1 LSPQQHR
8 PDGPKARQKEYGIAL
23 IEGDGVG
30 PEISKATLVVLD
42 ALQEK
47 VGLRFS
53 IMDAPAGDNCK
64 RKTGMPL
71 PETSLKAIRESD
83 ACLKAPVGE
92 TAADVI
98 VKLRQMLD
106 LYANIRPAK
115 SLPGVPSLK
124 PGIDM
129 VIVRE
134 NTEDLYK
141 GQEFDFDGG
150 VAAIRTI
157 TRFASERIAK
167 YAFQMAEVRGGALKV
182 LAVHKSNVLRKS
194 DGLFAQVCREVS
206 KTHPKV
212 SFSEML
218 VDAAAMN
225 LIRDPLSFDVI
236 VTTNLYG
243 DILSDEAA
251 QLVGGLGMAP
261 SANIGGG
268 FALFEPVHGAA
279 PDIAGRGTANP
290 IAMVLTSAMMLD
302 WLAETRQDKACSA
315 GASRIRGAVNQV
327 LGTSVRT
334 PDLGGRATTMQ
345 VAEAVA
351 KAISK

>member
-1 LSPQQHR
+1 LSRQQR
-8 PDGPKARQKEYGIAL
+8 PKPRQKRYSIAL

-30 PEISKATLVVLD
+30 PEISKASLVVLE
-42 ALQEK
+42 ALQERL
-47 VGLRFS
+47 GLSFS
-53 IMDAPAGDNCK
+53 VKDSPAGDNCK
-64 RKTGMPL
+64 RRTGVPL
-71 PETSLKAIRESD
+71 PESSLKSIRESD

-98 VKLRQMLD
+98 VKLRQLLD

-115 SLPGVPSLK
+115 SLPNVPSLK

-141 GQEFDFDGG
+141 GQEFEFDGG
-150 VAAIRTI
+150 VVALRTI
-157 TRFASERIAK
+157 TRAASERIAK
-167 YAFQMAEVRGGALKV
+167 YAFEVAEQRRGARKV
-182 LAVHKSNVLRKS
+182 VAVHKSNVLRKS
-194 DGLFAQVCREVS
+194 DGLFAQVCKEVS
-206 KTHPKV
+206 KAYPKV
-212 SFSEML
+212 AFSEML

-251 QLVGGLGMAP
+251 QLVGGLGMTP
-261 SANIGGG
+261 SANIGAD

-279 PDIAGRGTANP
+279 PDIAGKGVANP
-290 IAMVLTSAMMLD
+290 VAMILTVAMMLD
-302 WLAETRQDKACSA
+302 WLSKTRQDERCSA
-315 GASRIRGAVNQV
+315 GASAIRSAVNRV
-327 LGTSVRT
+327 LETSTRT
-334 PDLGGRATTMQ
+334 PDLGGRATTAQ

-351 KAISK
+351 KAI

>member
-1 LSPQQHR
+1 M
-8 PDGPKARQKEYGIAL
+8 PKPALKRYSISL

-30 PEISKATLVVLD
+30 PEISKASLAVLES
-42 ALQEK
+42 LEEK
-47 VGLRFS
+47 LGLGFS
-53 IMDAPAGDNCK
+53 IKRAPAGDRCAK
-64 RKTGMPL
+64 ESGVPL
-71 PETSLKAIRESD
+71 PESSLKTIRGSD
-83 ACLKAPVGE
+83 ACLKAPVGQ

-115 SLPGVPSLK
+115 SLPNVPTLK

-141 GQEFDFDGG
+141 GQEFEFPGG
-150 VAAIRTI
+150 VTALRTI
-157 TRFASERIAK
+157 TKLASERIAR
-167 YAFQMAEVRGGALKV
+167 YAFELAEQRGGARKV
-182 LAVHKSNVLRKS
+182 VAVHKSNVLRKS
-194 DGLFAQVCREVS
+194 DGLFAQVCKDVS
-206 KTHPKV
+206 KGYPKV

-261 SANIGGG
+261 SANIGAD
-268 FALFEPVHGAA
+268 FALFEPVHGSA
-279 PDIAGRGTANP
+279 PDIAGKGSANP
-290 IAMVLTSAMMLD
+290 VAMILTSAMMLD
-302 WLAETRQDKACSA
+302 WLAKTKRDERCSA
-315 GASRIRGAVNQV
+315 GASAIRAAVNRV
-327 LGTSVRT
+327 LETSTRT
-334 PDLGGRATTMQ
+334 PDLGGKASTTQ

-351 KAISK
+351 TAIS

>member
-1 LSPQQHR
+1 MQYSV
-8 PDGPKARQKEYGIAL
+8 AL

-30 PEISKATLVVLD
+30 PEVSKGSLVILD
-42 ALQEK
+42 ALRK
-47 VGLRFS
+47 RLGLR
-53 IMDAPAGDNCK
+53 IAIKQAPAGDDCK
-64 RKTGMPL
+64 RTTGVAL
-71 PETSLKAIRESD
+71 PDSSLKTILGSD

-98 VKLRQMLD
+98 LRLRQLLD

-124 PGIDM
+124 PGIDL

-141 GQEFDFDGG
+141 GQEFEFAGG
-150 VAAIRTI
+150 VVALRTI

-167 YAFQMAEVRGGALKV
+167 YAFELAEQRGGARKV
-182 LAVHKSNVLRKS
+182 VAVHKANVLRKS
-194 DGLFAQVCREVS
+194 DGLFSQVCREVS
-206 KTHPKV
+206 KAYPNV

-251 QLVGGLGMAP
+251 QLVGGLGMTP
-261 SANIGGG
+261 SANIGEE

-279 PDIAGRGTANP
+279 VDIAGKGVANP
-290 IAMVLTSAMMLD
+290 VAMILTVAMMLD
-302 WLAETRQDKACSA
+302 WLAKTRQDKLCAT
-315 GASRIRGAVNQV
+315 GASAIRGAVSRV
-327 LGTSVRT
+327 LDTNTRT
-334 PDLGGRATTMQ
+334 PDLGGKATTAQ

-351 KAISK
+351 AAISKYPS

>member
-1 LSPQQHR
+1 MSRQQHHR
-8 PDGPKARQKEYGIAL
+8 PRPRQKQYAIAL
-23 IEGDGVG
+23 IKGDGVG
-30 PEISKATLVVLD
+30 PEISKASLVVLD

-47 VGLRFS
+47 LGLSFS
-53 IMDAPAGDNCK
+53 IKDSPAGDDCK
-64 RKTGMPL
+64 RKTGVPL
-71 PETSLKAIRESD
+71 PESSLKSIRESD

-115 SLPGVPSLK
+115 SLPNVPSLK

-141 GQEFDFDGG
+141 GQEFEFDGG
-150 VAAIRTI
+150 VVALRTI
-157 TRFASERIAK
+157 TKFASERIAK
-167 YAFQMAEVRGGALKV
+167 YAFETAEQRGGARKV
-182 LAVHKSNVLRKS
+182 VAVHKSNVLRKS
-194 DGLFAQVCREVS
+194 DGLFAQVCRDVS
-206 KTHPKV
+206 KGYPKV

-218 VDAAAMN
+218 VDSAAMN

-251 QLVGGLGMAP
+251 QLVGGLGMTP
-261 SANIGGG
+261 SANIGAD

-279 PDIAGRGTANP
+279 PDIAGKGIANP
-290 IAMVLTSAMMLD
+290 VAMILTVAMMLD
-302 WLAETRQDKACSA
+302 WLSKTRHDEACAA
-315 GASRIRGAVNQV
+315 GASTIRSAVARV
-327 LGTSVRT
+327 LETSTRT
-334 PDLGGRATTMQ
+334 PDLGGKATTKQ
-345 VAEAVA
+345 VAEAIA
-351 KAISK
+351 KVL

>member
-1 LSPQQHR
+1 LSRQQPR
-8 PDGPKARQKEYGIAL
+8 PKSRQKRYSIAL

-30 PEISKATLVVLD
+30 PEISKASLVVLD
-42 ALQEK
+42 ALHDK
-47 VGLRFS
+47 LGLNLS
-53 IMDAPAGDNCK
+53 IKESPAGDNCK
-64 RKTGMPL
+64 RKTGFPL
-71 PETSLKAIRESD
+71 PESSLKSIRESD

-106 LYANIRPAK
+106 LYANVRPAK
-115 SLPGVPSLK
+115 SLPNVPSLK

-141 GQEFDFDGG
+141 GQEFEFDGG
-150 VAAIRTI
+150 VVALRTI
-157 TRFASERIAK
+157 TKFASERIAE
-167 YAFQMAEVRGGALKV
+167 YAFQAAEQRAGARKV
-182 LAVHKSNVLRKS
+182 VAVHKSNVLRKS
-194 DGLFAQVCREVS
+194 DGLFARVCREVS
-206 KTHPKV
+206 KAHPKI

-225 LIRDPLSFDVI
+225 LIRDPVSFDVI

-251 QLVGGLGMAP
+251 QLVGGLGMTP
-261 SANIGGG
+261 SANIGKD

-279 PDIAGRGTANP
+279 PDIAGKGVANP
-290 IAMVLTSAMMLD
+290 VAMFLTVGMMLD
-302 WLAETRQDKACSA
+302 WLAKTRKDGVCAA
-315 GASRIRGAVNQV
+315 GASAIRTAVSRV
-327 LGTSVRT
+327 LETSTRT
-334 PDLGGRATTMQ
+334 PDLGGRATTKQ

-351 KAISK
+351 KAL

>member
-1 LSPQQHR
+1 MSR
-8 PDGPKARQKEYGIAL
+8 PRAPKPKQRTYSIAL

-30 PEISKATLVVLD
+30 PEISKASLLVLE
-42 ALQEK
+42 ALQAK
-47 VGLRFS
+47 LGLGFS
-53 IMDAPAGDNCK
+53 IKDSPAGDECK
-64 RKTGMPL
+64 KKTGVPL
-71 PETSLKAIRESD
+71 PESSLKSIRGSD

-106 LYANIRPAK
+106 LYANVRPAK
-115 SLPGVPSLK
+115 SLPNVASLK

-141 GQEFDFDGG
+141 GQEFEFDGG
-150 VAAIRTI
+150 VVALRTI
-157 TRFASERIAK
+157 TRLASERIAK
-167 YAFQMAEVRGGALKV
+167 YAFETAEQRGGARRV
-182 LAVHKSNVLRKS
+182 VAVHKSNVLRKS
-194 DGLFAQVCREVS
+194 DGLFAQVCRDVS
-206 KTHPKV
+206 KAYPKV
-212 SFSEML
+212 AFSEML

-225 LIRDPLSFDVI
+225 LIRDPLSFDVM

-251 QLVGGLGMAP
+251 QLVGGLGMTP
-261 SANIGGG
+261 SANIGKD

-279 PDIAGRGTANP
+279 PDIAGKGVANP
-290 IAMVLTSAMMLD
+290 IAMILTVSMMLD
-302 WLAETRQDKACSA
+302 WLSKTRRDEACSA
-315 GASRIRGAVNQV
+315 GASAIRTAVNRV
-327 LGTSVRT
+327 LETSTRT
-334 PDLGGRATTMQ
+334 PDLGGKATTTQ

>member
-1 LSPQQHR
+1 M
-8 PDGPKARQKEYGIAL
+8 ARQQSPPKKAGQRQYSIAL

-30 PEISKATLVVLD
+30 PEISKASLVVLD

-47 VGLRFS
+47 LGLRFA
-53 IMDAPAGDNCK
+53 IKDAPAGDNCK
-64 RKTGMPL
+64 RQTGIPL
-71 PETSLKAIRESD
+71 PDSSLKTIRASD

-98 VKLRQMLD
+98 VRLRQMLD

-141 GQEFDFDGG
+141 GQEFEFDGG
-150 VAAIRTI
+150 VVALRTI
-157 TRFASERIAK
+157 TRSASERIAR
-167 YAFQMAEVRGGALKV
+167 YAFELAEQRGGALKV
-182 LAVHKSNVLRKS
+182 VAVHKANVLRKS
-194 DGLFAQVCREVS
+194 DGLFSQVCKEVS
-206 KTHPKV
+206 KGHPKV

-218 VDAAAMN
+218 VDAAAMS

-251 QLVGGLGMAP
+251 QLVGGLGMTP
-261 SANIGGG
+261 SANIGEG

-279 PDIAGRGTANP
+279 PDIAGKGVANP
-290 IAMVLTSAMMLD
+290 VAMILTVAMMLD
-302 WLAETRQDKACSA
+302 WLSKAKEDDICAA
-315 GASRIRGAVNQV
+315 GASEVRRAVNMV
-327 LGTSVRT
+327 LEGGTKT

-351 KAISK
+351 EALAT

>member
-1 LSPQQHR
+1 MSRKHR
-8 PDGPKARQKEYGIAL
+8 PRPRKRRYTISL
-23 IEGDGVG
+23 IEGDGIG
-30 PEISKATLVVLD
+30 PEISKASLLVLD

-47 VGLRFS
+47 LGLEFS
-53 IMDAPAGDNCK
+53 VEEAPAGDDCK
-64 RKTGMPL
+64 RRTGVPL
-71 PETSLKAIRESD
+71 PEPSLRTIRASD

-124 PGIDM
+124 PGIDL

-141 GQEFDFDGG
+141 GQEFEFEGG
-150 VAAIRTI
+150 VVALRTI
-157 TRFASERIAK
+157 TKFASERIAR
-167 YAFQMAEVRGGALKV
+167 YAFETAEQRRRARRVV
-182 LAVHKSNVLRKS
+182 AVHKSNVLRKS
-194 DGLFAQVCREVS
+194 DGLFAQVCRDVS
-206 KTHPKV
+206 KSYPRI

-251 QLVGGLGMAP
+251 QLVGGLGMTP
-261 SANIGGG
+261 SANVGSE

-279 PDIAGRGTANP
+279 PDIAGMGTANP
-290 IAMVLTSAMMLD
+290 LAMILTSAMMLD
-302 WLAETRQDKACSA
+302 WLAKTRNDEACIA
-315 GASRIRGAVNQV
+315 GASAVREAVSRV
-327 LGTSVRT
+327 LETGTKT
-334 PDLGGRATTMQ
+334 PDLGGTATTMQ

-351 KAISK
+351 KAIS

>member
-1 LSPQQHR
+1 LSRQHR
-8 PDGPKARQKEYGIAL
+8 PKSGQKQYSIAL

-30 PEISKATLVVLD
+30 PEISKAALVVLD
-42 ALQEK
+42 DLQEK
-47 VGLRFS
+47 LGLSFS
-53 IMDAPAGDNCK
+53 IKESPAGDDCK
-64 RKTGMPL
+64 RKNGVAL
-71 PETSLKAIRESD
+71 PDSSLKSIRESD

-92 TAADVI
+92 TAVDVI

-115 SLPGVPSLK
+115 SLPNVPSLK

-141 GQEFDFDGG
+141 AQEFEFDGG
-150 VAAIRTI
+150 VVALRTI

-167 YAFQMAEVRGGALKV
+167 YAFEMAEQRGGARKV
-182 LAVHKSNVLRKS
+182 VAVHKSNVLRKS
-194 DGLFAQVCREVS
+194 DGLFAQVCKEVS
-206 KTHPKV
+206 MAHPKV

-218 VDAAAMN
+218 VDSAAMN

-251 QLVGGLGMAP
+251 QLVGGLGMTP
-261 SANIGGG
+261 SANIGAD
-268 FALFEPVHGAA
+268 FALFEPVHGSA
-279 PDIAGRGTANP
+279 PDIAGKGIANP
-290 IAMVLTSAMMLD
+290 VAMILTSAMMLD
-302 WLAETRQDKACSA
+302 WLSKTRHDEACSA
-315 GASRIRGAVNQV
+315 GASAIRNAVNEV
-327 LGTSVRT
+327 LGVGTTTR
-334 PDLGGRATTMQ
+334 DLGGRATTMQ